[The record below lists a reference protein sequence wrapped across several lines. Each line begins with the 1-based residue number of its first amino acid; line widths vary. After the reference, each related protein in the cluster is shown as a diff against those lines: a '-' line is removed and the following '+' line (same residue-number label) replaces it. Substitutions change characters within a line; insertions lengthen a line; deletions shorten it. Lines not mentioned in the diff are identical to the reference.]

1 MDIRIGDKL
10 LMKKKHPCGS
20 AQFTV
25 TRVGMDIKLRCE
37 KCGREVMLPRK
48 KAERAIRA
56 VNRPQEGK
64 SDV

>member
-1 MDIRIGDKL
+1 MDLALGDVVT
-10 LMKKKHPCGS
+10 MKKKHPCGS

-37 KCGREVMLPRK
+37 KCGPEVMLPRK

>member
-1 MDIRIGDKL
+1 MNLALGDVVT
-10 LMKKKHPCGS
+10 MKKKHPCGS

>member
-1 MDIRIGDKL
+1 MDLALGDVVT
-10 LMKKKHPCGS
+10 MKKKHPCGS

-25 TRVGMDIKLRCE
+25 TRVGMDIKRRRV
-37 KCGREVMLPRK
+37 KCGREGMRPRK